1 MIATQ
6 MPSYSNRGHD
16 IESGQGQYGNYIPL
30 HNRRES
36 FLTQLTEL
44 QPRSAIAITLAKRR
58 EIEEKLNHVVSK
70 QNELRPA
77 QQALLDS
84 TTSTEDHQCRLHIE
98 SIGSDIMG
106 YFSVAR
112 NMLAELKREANP
124 DDQRV
129 QAQIQYI
136 SEKIR
141 QDIEAYRISQSEF
154 DRQMRS
160 QVRRRY
166 QIARE
171 DATPEEIDQGV
182 ENVIMGQEQV
192 FSVCFYLGEP
202 GCH

>member
-1 MIATQ
+1 
-6 MPSYSNRGHD
+6 
-16 IESGQGQYGNYIPL
+16 
-30 HNRRES
+30 
-36 FLTQLTEL
+36 
-44 QPRSAIAITLAKRR
+44 
-58 EIEEKLNHVVSK
+58 
-70 QNELRPA
+70 
-77 QQALLDS
+77 
-84 TTSTEDHQCRLHIE
+84 
-98 SIGSDIMG
+98 MG
-106 YFSVAR
+106 WFGVAR

-141 QDIEAYRISQSEF
+141 QDIEAYRMLQSEF

-171 DATPEEIDQGV
+171 DATPEELDQGV

-192 FSVCFYLGEP
+192 FSVCFYLEDP
-202 GCH
+202 GYHSSDSLSDPRHAKPAG